1 MRFAATAGF
10 VSGTGVFRRVADLAL
25 FREFGILRFIGRV
38 RRQVFG
44 LDGAIDPGL
53 EGLFSPGAGLVAIA
67 PQQTAG
73 IFQAARR
80 ARVDERGDEAHHQ
93 AVFRRGEAFAG
104 ERPLHQFRVAAMVRV
119 GGGQIPAGLEIG
131 ERAFAG
137 FKPGLGFS
145 ERQGAEAALVAG
157 DEIGEGQVG
166 PAENDAQPQAD
177 ARRRRL
183 CGCAMT
189 TRVAGDGGLAL
200 RRSGACALGRVRPV
214 AASDVIRRHSAPG
227 SGSNA
232 QSERV

>member
-145 ERQGAEAALVAG
+145 ERQGAEAALVAR
-157 DEIGEGQVG
+157 EETGESQVG
-166 PAENDAQPQAD
+166 PAENDTEPQAH
-177 ARRRRL
+177 ARRIGLGGRAVPA
-183 CGCAMT
+183 G
-189 TRVAGDGGLAL
+189 VAANSGLAG
-200 RRSGACALGRVRPV
+200 RRSGTCALGGVRPV
-214 AASDVIRRHSAPG
+214 AAGDVGCHWTVG
-227 SGSNA
+227 S
-232 QSERV
+232 